1 MALLPNDLASVLRR
15 SAKQLLDTFPQLA
28 GMNSSDR
35 GIQVSMVVH
44 QNADFKTEI
53 DTAVASDNSLGM
65 LLDGLLSFCGS
76 AQPTKVEYLSIAL
89 LNCVIGG
96 ADADDILAKF
106 RAFAVSKTTDVD
118 WYGIVAGVT
127 LDEISDID
135 TDIQFVP

>member
-1 MALLPNDLASVLRR
+1 M
-15 SAKQLLDTFPQLA
+15 
-28 GMNSSDR
+28 
-35 GIQVSMVVH
+35 
-44 QNADFKTEI
+44 
-53 DTAVASDNSLGM
+53 
-65 LLDGLLSFCGS
+65 
-76 AQPTKVEYLSIAL
+76 EYLSIAL